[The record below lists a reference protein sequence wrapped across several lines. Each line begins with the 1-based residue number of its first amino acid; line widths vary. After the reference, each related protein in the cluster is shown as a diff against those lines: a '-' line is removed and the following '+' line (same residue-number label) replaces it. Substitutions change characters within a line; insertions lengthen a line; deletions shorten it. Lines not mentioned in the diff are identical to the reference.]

1 MKKILLTMLA
11 CLTVLLTAGIF
22 TTDAQAAEA
31 SEDPLYGR
39 AHGEID
45 EGFYDENASNGISLF
60 SNGIVQERAGTTV
73 RKGIDVSKWQ
83 GDIDWTAVKN
93 SGVEFAI
100 VRVGN
105 RTTGTGVLEED
116 PNYQKNIEGALNA
129 GLKVGV
135 YIFSQAINEQEAI
148 EEADFLL
155 NRIYQY
161 NITLPLVI
169 DYEYAAGNSGRLY
182 DAHLSKAQATA
193 VVNAFCARVTQYGY
207 TGMVYAN
214 KSMLTNQLNADD
226 ISSKYRVWLANYT
239 KTVIDDKGKIVQ
251 LDMQWGEIPPQTTYG
266 GVMHFWQYSSQG
278 SVPGINGYVDLNYW
292 YDDGTISGKDYGAVF
307 DAIYYADHNQD
318 LKDAYGYDGAALLEH
333 FINFG
338 MSEGRQ
344 GNADFNVFSYKNLY
358 PDLRREYGNDLKSY
372 YLHYINSGR
381 FEGRITTGYENTLV
395 GAVTTYNG
403 VDYSRVYDYNY
414 YVSQN
419 SDVKNEYGFDDEAV
433 LAHFV
438 NFGMPEGRQGKET
451 FNVNSYRNQYADLR
465 RTYGDN
471 LSSYY
476 LHYINYGYREGRTGT
491 GYENTMVGAVATYN
505 GVNYAAVYD
514 YNYYVSKN
522 PDIKREYGA
531 DDAAVLAH
539 FVNFGMSE
547 GRQGKESFNVYS
559 YKNRY
564 ADLRSAYGNDL
575 KAYYLHYV
583 NYGRAEGRAGTGY
596 ENTLVDAVT
605 TYNGVN
611 YAGVYNYD
619 YYTSANPD
627 VKQTYGTDDAAVL
640 AHFVNFGMKEGRQAS
655 ENFNVWNYRGRY
667 ADLEAA
673 FGNDLVQY
681 YLHYL
686 NNGIGE
692 GRDGR

>member
-1 MKKILLTMLA
+1 MLA

>member
-1 MKKILLTMLA
+1 MLA

-45 EGFYDENASNGISLF
+45 EGFYDENACNGISLF

-239 KTVIDDKGKIVQ
+239 KTGIDDKGKIVQ

-318 LKDAYGYDGAALLEH
+318 LKDAYGYDGAALRQH

-451 FNVNSYRNQYADLR
+451 FNVNSYRNQYVDLR
-465 RTYGDN
+465 KTYGDN

-476 LHYINYGYREGRTGT
+476 IHYINYGYREGRTGT
-491 GYENTMVGAVATYN
+491 GYENTMVGAVTTYN

-514 YNYYVSKN
+514 YNYYVAKN
-522 PDIKREYGA
+522 SDIKKEYGA

-559 YKNRY
+559 YKNLY
-564 ADLRSAYGNDL
+564 SDLRAVFGNDL

-583 NYGRAEGRAGTGY
+583 NYGRAEGRTGTGY
-596 ENTLVDAVT
+596 ENTLVGAVT
-605 TYNGVN
+605 TYNGIN
-611 YAGVYNYD
+611 YAGVYNYN

-627 VKQTYGTDDAAVL
+627 VKQVYGTDDAAVL
-640 AHFVNFGMKEGRQAS
+640 AHFVNYGMKEGRQAS

-686 NNGIGE
+686 NNGIRE